1 MGEARGG
8 ADRGS
13 SDGGHLFI
21 ASLTFAKIPSCDCGP
36 SEQGFVV
43 DAFNTQILSPAQ
55 SGCALSSSERDLQMQ
70 STSKEKS
77 NVER

>member
-1 MGEARGG
+1 MQFKR
-8 ADRGS
+8 RGS
-13 SDGGHLFI
+13 PLHR
-21 ASLTFAKIPSCDCGP
+21 LTYCRENPSCDCGP

-43 DAFNTQILSPAQ
+43 DAFNTQMFSLAQ

-77 NVER
+77 NVES